1 MEESGRILVV
11 DDDEDVLLAAR
22 MLLKKQGYQVQ
33 TEKDPHQIPQLLRE
47 DSFDAVLLDM
57 NFTRDASSG
66 REGFYWLEGIVSID
80 PQAVVVLITAYGD
93 VEMAVRAIKAGA
105 FDFVLKP
112 WQNQKLLATVAA
124 ALSLRRSRQE
134 TGRLRSR
141 QQQLSAD
148 MDQPFT
154 AIIGQSTS
162 MHELFRTVEKIAP
175 TDASVLILGENGS
188 GKEVI
193 AREIHRRSL
202 RADDL
207 FISVDM
213 GAISESLFE
222 SELFGHV
229 KGAFT
234 DAKSDRAGRFEIASG
249 GSLFLDEI
257 GNLSPPLQAKLL
269 TVLQNREIVRL
280 GANKPVPIDVR
291 LICAT
296 NMPIAEM
303 VTRQEFRQDLLYR
316 INTVELHLPPLR
328 ERPGDIPLLVDHFL
342 GIYGHKYKKLG
353 HQVGRAA
360 MDRLQTHTWPGNV
373 RELQHAVERALIM
386 GEETTLRPEDFLL
399 SGGKVGTEESL
410 AFDEY
415 NLEEVEKQVIELALR
430 KHQGNVSHAAREL
443 GLTRTSLYRRMEKYG
458 L

>member
-1 MEESGRILVV
+1 MPKILLI
-11 DDDEDVLLAAR
+11 DDEPSILSVLST
-22 MLLKKQGYQVQ
+22 LLKAEDYDVQ
-33 TEKDPHQIPQLLRE
+33 
-47 DSFDAVLLDM
+47 AVLGGENAAELI
-57 NFTRDASSG
+57 AG
-66 REGFYWLEGIVSID
+66 GGFDLMITDIRMSPINGMELLK
-80 PQAVVVLITAYGD
+80 QAHDQCPGMSVIMLTAYGS
-93 VEMAVRAIKAGA
+93 VETAIEALKLGA
-105 FDFVLKP
+105 FDYVTKPFKVDELLITVQRAIDYNKAITENADLKA
-112 WQNQKLLATVAA
+112 QLNTRYHLKSIVAE
-124 ALSLRRSRQE
+124 SKSMQ
-134 TGRLRSR
+134 SVC
-141 QQQLSAD
+141 D
-148 MDQPFT
+148 MIQ
-154 AIIGQSTS
+154 
-162 MHELFRTVEKIAP
+162 RVAP
-175 TDASVLILGENGS
+175 TDATILIGGESGT
-188 GKEVI
+188 GKELV
-193 AREIHRRSL
+193 AKAIHAYSRRKDKNFL
-202 RADDL
+202 AVNCAAL
-207 FISVDM
+207 P
-213 GAISESLFE
+213 EPLLE
-222 SELFGHV
+222 SEMFGHV

>member
-33 TEKDPHQIPQLLRE
+33 TEKDPHHIPQLLRE
-47 DSFDAVLLDM
+47 DSFDIVLLDM

-66 REGFYWLEGIVSID
+66 REGFYWLEEIVDID

-154 AIIGQSTS
+154 AIVGQSPG
-162 MHELFRTVEKIAP
+162 MHELFRSVEKIAP

-193 AREIHRRSL
+193 AREIHRRSQ
-202 RADDL
+202 RAGEV

-280 GANKPVPIDVR
+280 GANKPVSIDVR

-303 VTRQEFRQDLLYR
+303 VARQEFRQDLLYR

-328 ERPGDIPLLVDHFL
+328 ERTGDIPLLVDHFL
-342 GIYGHKYKKLG
+342 GIYGRKYKKPG
-353 HQVGRAA
+353 HQVSRAA
-360 MDRLQTHTWPGNV
+360 MDRLLTHAWPGNV

-399 SGGKVGTEESL
+399 SGAEIGAGEGLV
-410 AFDEY
+410 FDEY

-430 KHQGNVSHAAREL
+430 KHRGNVSHAAREL

>member
-1 MEESGRILVV
+1 MSKQILIV

-33 TEKDPHQIPQLLRE
+33 TEKDPHQIPKLLRQ
-47 DSFDAVLLDM
+47 DSFDVVLLDM

-66 REGFYWLEGIVSID
+66 HEGFYWLEEIVNTD

-93 VEMAVRAIKAGA
+93 VEMAVRAIKTGA

-154 AIIGQSTS
+154 AIIGQSPS
-162 MHELFRTVEKIAP
+162 MHELFRTIGKIAP
-175 TDASVLILGENGS
+175 TDASVLVLGENGS

-202 RADDL
+202 RANEV

-222 SELFGHV
+222 SELFGHA

-269 TVLQNREIVRL
+269 TVIQNREVVRL
-280 GANKPVPIDVR
+280 GSNKPIPIDVR

-303 VTRQEFRQDLLYR
+303 VGRQEFRQDLLYR

-328 ERPGDIPLLVDHFL
+328 ERPGDVPLLVDHFL
-342 GIYGHKYKKLG
+342 GIYGRKYKKPG
-353 HQVGRAA
+353 HQVSRGA
-360 MDRLQTHTWPGNV
+360 MDRLQAHTWPGNV
-373 RELQHAVERALIM
+373 RELQHAVERARIM
-386 GEETTLRPEDFLL
+386 GESTTLRPEDFLL
-399 SGGKVGTEESL
+399 SGGNVSTEEGL
-410 AFDEY
+410 ALDAY

-430 KHQGNVSHAAREL
+430 KHRGNVSHAAREL